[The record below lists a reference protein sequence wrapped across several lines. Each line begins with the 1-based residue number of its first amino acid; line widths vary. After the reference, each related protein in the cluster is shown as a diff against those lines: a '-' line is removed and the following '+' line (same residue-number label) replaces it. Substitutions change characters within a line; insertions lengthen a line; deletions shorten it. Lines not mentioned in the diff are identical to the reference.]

1 MAYVCGIVSVNY
13 GGRAYNDYDI
23 YSDTILAKYI
33 GSEKTLFPEK
43 WHFGNQ
49 IYIVATPAVA
59 GMLYPLVGDSYSA
72 MATASCLMTLLIIGS
87 FLWCVKP
94 LFSTRSIMVGVLV
107 LIGGINVGITAH
119 RDLEGLQLFYTMA
132 SYYACYVIGIF
143 LTLGVYNRYLQ
154 GLPVRKGLLCLSVAI
169 NFALGIQSLREML
182 VMNLPLC
189 AVVLL
194 GILEKRVAKKKIDE
208 PCKKAYGFALVA
220 LLANLAGIIFMK
232 LMAESGMFVQQDVL
246 QETQT
251 QFGSSILHAA
261 SAFVQYIGLSYP
273 VDLFTAFRFAAA
285 LLSIAVVSVA
295 LLFAIRNSVCISY
308 NSAKTEVTASINVL
322 FFMFSLLAVF
332 FAGILVLELRSVY
345 YFCWYLMVP
354 VCVMYLLD
362 MKWERYRILLS
373 ILKKLLIFGVLGVSI
388 VNYNYLFRY
397 SYLEIAEAKTFYGTI
412 AQQLHE
418 DGIRYL
424 YTDSWTERPM
434 IATLSN
440 DEVVYAIQS
449 FSNDPEDLW
458 NSIPYL
464 YNENWFG
471 KSNYDDAYII
481 LTDKT
486 LHRLEENFSQEYS
499 TVFQD
504 NLQLVHVF
512 SGSDTTV
519 YLYQGTEKMYG
530 DLGE

>member
-1 MAYVCGIVSVNY
+1 MIKGRKLNRLVWVLTAILIMAYVCGIVSVNY

-194 GILEKRVAKKKIDE
+194 GILEKRVAKKRLMN
-208 PCKKAYGFALVA
+208 PVKKH
-220 LLANLAGIIFMK
+220 M
-232 LMAESGMFVQQDVL
+232 VL
-246 QETQT
+246 H
-251 QFGSSILHAA
+251 L
-261 SAFVQYIGLSYP
+261 
-273 VDLFTAFRFAAA
+273 
-285 LLSIAVVSVA
+285 
-295 LLFAIRNSVCISY
+295 
-308 NSAKTEVTASINVL
+308 
-322 FFMFSLLAVF
+322 
-332 FAGILVLELRSVY
+332 
-345 YFCWYLMVP
+345 
-354 VCVMYLLD
+354 
-362 MKWERYRILLS
+362 
-373 ILKKLLIFGVLGVSI
+373 
-388 VNYNYLFRY
+388 
-397 SYLEIAEAKTFYGTI
+397 
-412 AQQLHE
+412 
-418 DGIRYL
+418 
-424 YTDSWTERPM
+424 
-434 IATLSN
+434 
-440 DEVVYAIQS
+440 
-449 FSNDPEDLW
+449 
-458 NSIPYL
+458 
-464 YNENWFG
+464 
-471 KSNYDDAYII
+471 
-481 LTDKT
+481 
-486 LHRLEENFSQEYS
+486 
-499 TVFQD
+499 
-504 NLQLVHVF
+504 
-512 SGSDTTV
+512 
-519 YLYQGTEKMYG
+519 
-530 DLGE
+530 